1 MTLLRTTNC
10 VFFSNTNLMARHIFT
25 QRRGFYAETTASLMS
40 VWTLEQ
46 AATVDR
52 LVLISAIYL
61 RAIISKFSNPK
72 EDEGWTGDQ
81 IPRTSN
87 SLSSTR
93 LSRKK
98 RERGTGERAW
108 ESGGERERK
117 KNCGRGRGRKSRRR
131 ERWADDK
138 KAAPADVV
146 TTVGVR
152 GESCVPDAWGRD
164 GGEVSW
170 ADPSDAMF
178 DRWGVG
184 SRRVI
189 VIGPLLGLTA
199 SSEEVNGFGPFH
211 NKRSEIISVKQT
223 CGTGQDCRARASA
236 YKSMTARDRQL

>member
-1 MTLLRTTNC
+1 MTLLLRTTNC
-10 VFFSNTNLMARHIFT
+10 VFFLT
-25 QRRGFYAETTASLMS
+25 QTWCPSHFHTKTWILRRNYSEFDVCLDFGASC
-40 VWTLEQ
+40 
-46 AATVDR
+46 DR
-52 LVLISAIYL
+52 GSFGSDFRDIYIYIYL
-61 RAIISKFSNPK
+61 RAIISKFSKPK
-72 EDEGWTGDQ
+72 EGEGWTGDQ

-98 RERGTGERAW
+98 RERGTGERTW
-108 ESGGERERK
+108 ESGREREK
-117 KNCGRGRGRKSRRR
+117 KNCGRGRGIKSLRR

-184 SRRVI
+184 LRRVV
-189 VIGPLLGLTA
+189 VIGPLL
-199 SSEEVNGFGPFH
+199 SSVGRRH
-211 NKRSEIISVKQT
+211 LKK
-223 CGTGQDCRARASA
+223 
-236 YKSMTARDRQL
+236 

>member
-170 ADPSDAMF
+170 SVRCHVWPLGCGLASGHRHRSSPRAD
-178 DRWGVG
+178 GVIWR
-184 SRRVI
+184 SKRVW
-189 VIGPLLGLTA
+189 
-199 SSEEVNGFGPFH
+199 PFSQQT
-211 NKRSEIISVKQT
+211 KRDFFCETYLCNSAQ
-223 CGTGQDCRARASA
+223 GTDLC
-236 YKSMTARDRQL
+236 L

>member
-1 MTLLRTTNC
+1 
-10 VFFSNTNLMARHIFT
+10 
-25 QRRGFYAETTASLMS
+25 MS

-52 LVLISAIYL
+52 LVLISAIYIYIYIYL
-61 RAIISKFSNPK
+61 RAIISKFSKPK
-72 EDEGWTGDQ
+72 EGEGWTGDQ

-98 RERGTGERAW
+98 RERGTGERTW
-108 ESGGERERK
+108 ESGREREK
-117 KNCGRGRGRKSRRR
+117 KNCGRGRGIKSLRR

-184 SRRVI
+184 LRRVV
-189 VIGPLLGLTA
+189 VIGPLL
-199 SSEEVNGFGPFH
+199 SSVGRRH
-211 NKRSEIISVKQT
+211 LKK
-223 CGTGQDCRARASA
+223 
-236 YKSMTARDRQL
+236 